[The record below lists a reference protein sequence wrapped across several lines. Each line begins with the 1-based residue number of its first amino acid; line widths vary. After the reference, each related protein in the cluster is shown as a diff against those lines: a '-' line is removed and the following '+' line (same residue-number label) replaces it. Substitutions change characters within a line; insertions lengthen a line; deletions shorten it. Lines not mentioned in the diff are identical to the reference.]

1 MEKIKTINDM
11 SLNKRFI
18 SFEGIDF
25 SGKSTQIQ
33 LLKDKLISNE
43 QKVIILRE
51 PGGTQISELIREIL
65 LDKNNLA
72 MTSTTEMLLYSAA
85 RNQVLNEKIIPA
97 LEEGTFVIAD
107 RFVDST
113 TAYQGYGRQI
123 SMELIQQ
130 INHVAT
136 NDFLPSLT
144 IFMDLPLEKMYNRQ
158 KDNVIETDR
167 LESSGNE
174 FFVRVRE
181 GYLKIADKNN
191 NRFKILNADKEV
203 TKISEEIWELVRM
216 KMNFTF

>member
-1 MEKIKTINDM
+1 MA
-11 SLNKRFI
+11 LNKRFI

-33 LLKDKLISNE
+33 LLKDKLIANN

-51 PGGTQISELIREIL
+51 PGGTQISELIRNIL
-65 LDKNNLA
+65 LDKNNLS

-85 RNQVLNEKIIPA
+85 RNQVLNEKIFPA

-107 RFVDST
+107 RYVDST

-130 INHVAT
+130 VNHVAT
-136 NDFLPSLT
+136 SDFLPSLT
-144 IFMDLPLEKMYNRQ
+144 LFLDLPLEKMLSRQ
-158 KDNVIETDR
+158 KNMDNEIDR
-167 LESSGNE
+167 LESAGDD
-174 FFVRVRE
+174 FFNRVRE

-191 NRFKILNADKEV
+191 NRFRVLDADKDV
-203 TKISEEIWELVRM
+203 NVLAGEIWELVHP
-216 KMNFTF
+216 KIDFIT

>member
-1 MEKIKTINDM
+1 M

-18 SFEGIDF
+18 SFEGVDF

-33 LLKDKLISNE
+33 LLKDKLISNKQE
-43 QKVIILRE
+43 VIILRE

-65 LDKNNLA
+65 LDKNNLS

-85 RNQVLNEKIIPA
+85 RNQVLNEKIFPA
-97 LEEGTFVIAD
+97 LESGTFVIAD
-107 RFVDST
+107 RYVDST

-130 INHVAT
+130 INHLAT

-144 IFMDLPLEKMYNRQ
+144 FFLDLPLEKMAKRRE
-158 KDNVIETDR
+158 KMDNEVDR
-167 LESSGNE
+167 LESAGNE
-174 FFVRVRE
+174 FFNRVRE

-191 NRFKILNADKEV
+191 NRFKILDADKDITELSD
-203 TKISEEIWELVRM
+203 KIWELVRT
-216 KMNFTF
+216 KMDFIF

>member
-1 MEKIKTINDM
+1 ME
-11 SLNKRFI
+11 LNKRFI

-33 LLKDKLISNE
+33 NLKDNIIANGH
-43 QKVIILRE
+43 KVIILRE

-65 LDKNNLA
+65 LDKNNLS

-97 LEEGTFVIAD
+97 LEAGTFVIAD
-107 RFVDST
+107 RYVDST

-144 IFMDLPLEKMYNRQ
+144 FFLDLSLEKMTLRQ
-158 KDNVIETDR
+158 EKMNNEVDR
-167 LESSGNE
+167 LESAGND
-174 FFVRVRE
+174 FFNRVRE
-181 GYLKIADKNN
+181 GYLKIADTNN
-191 NRFKILNADKEV
+191 KRFKILNADMN
-203 TKISEEIWELVRM
+203 IDNLSEEIWELVRT
-216 KMNFTF
+216 KMDFTS

>member
-1 MEKIKTINDM
+1 MQ
-11 SLNKRFI
+11 LNKRFI

-33 LLKDKLISNE
+33 LLKDKLIANNE
-43 QKVIILRE
+43 EVIILRE
-51 PGGTQISELIREIL
+51 PGGTQISELIRQIL
-65 LDKNNLA
+65 LDKNNLS

-97 LEEGTFVIAD
+97 LEAGTFVIAD

-113 TAYQGYGRQI
+113 TAYQGYGRKI

-144 IFMDLPLEKMYNRQ
+144 IFMDLPVEKMYDRQ
-158 KDNVIETDR
+158 NNKVNEIDR

-174 FFVRVRE
+174 FFNRVRE
-181 GYLKIADKNN
+181 GYLKIADNHN
-191 NRFKILNADKEV
+191 NRFKILNAEKNIADL
-203 TKISEEIWELVRM
+203 SEEIWELVQT
-216 KMNFTF
+216 KMDFTS

>member
-1 MEKIKTINDM
+1 ME
-11 SLNKRFI
+11 LNKRFI

-33 LLKDKLISNE
+33 NLKDKLIANS

-65 LDKNNLA
+65 LDKNNLS

-97 LEEGTFVIAD
+97 LEAGTFVIAD
-107 RFVDST
+107 RYVDST

-144 IFMDLPLEKMYNRQ
+144 FFLDLSLEKMTLRQ
-158 KDNVIETDR
+158 EKMNNEVDR
-167 LESSGNE
+167 LESAGND
-174 FFVRVRE
+174 FFNRVRE
-181 GYLKIADKNN
+181 GYLKIADTNN
-191 NRFKILNADKEV
+191 KRFKILNADMN
-203 TKISEEIWELVRM
+203 IDNLSEEIWELVRT
-216 KMNFTF
+216 KMDFTS